1 MNPKTRTPSLIPVAV
16 ALVLAAGTVGCG
28 RKNDGGAAA
37 TAAAATA
44 TAPPSSG
51 TAAVSEVLAPREVE
65 LVAAAR
71 RDFRPTIEAT
81 GTLRASREAELRA
94 LSEGQLE
101 AVPVDVGTRVG
112 AGQTVFQVRPTEYR
126 LDLQQAEAAVVSA
139 QVALKDARRER
150 DRMEGLAREGSAT
163 GQMLDQAVSAAER
176 AEAALGEA
184 QARRDAARQR
194 LSDTTGAAPYGG
206 VITARMLQR
215 GEFVAR
221 GNPVV
226 KVADLSTLHGEF
238 EVPERLAGT
247 LAPGMKAD
255 LVVRTTGDALVGT
268 IVAVNPAIESTNR
281 TFLVKVAVPNPDL
294 RLQAGLFATA
304 RFELPPR
311 LGALAVPVAAVIRDE
326 GRSFVWI
333 VDDGRARTLAIRE
346 GLVDGDWVEVVE
358 GVGPGQRVVT
368 TGAGGL
374 VAGAQVAVKGS

>member
-1 MNPKTRTPSLIPVAV
+1 MSTKAAVLSLVIGGALLLVA
-16 ALVLAAGTVGCG
+16 GCG
-28 RKNDGGAAA
+28 PQADAGR
-37 TAAAATA
+37 TAAAPAADQPATA
-44 TAPPSSG
+44 EA
-51 TAAVSEVLAPREVE
+51 LAPRAVE
-65 LVAAAR
+65 LVAATR

-81 GTLRASREAELRA
+81 GTLRAAREAELRA

-101 AVPVDVGTRVG
+101 SVPVDVGSRVG

-126 LDLQQAEAAVVSA
+126 LDLQQADAAVVSA
-139 QVALKDARRER
+139 QVALKDAQRER
-150 DRMEGLAREGSAT
+150 ERMAGLAREGSAT

-194 LSDTTGAAPYGG
+194 LADTTGAAPYGG

-226 KVADLSTLHGEF
+226 KIADLSTLHGEF

-255 LVVRTTGDALVGT
+255 LVVRTTGEALEGT
-268 IVAVNPAIESTNR
+268 IIAVNPSIDPVNR
-281 TFLVKVAVPNPDL
+281 TFLVKVAVPNPGL
-294 RLQAGLFATA
+294 ERQAGLFATA

-311 LGALAVPVAAVIRDE
+311 LGSLAIPAAAVIRDE
-326 GRSFVWI
+326 GRSYVWI
-333 VDDGRARTLAIRE
+333 VDGGRARTLPIRE
-346 GLVDGDWVEVVE
+346 GIADGEWVEVLE
-358 GVGPGQRVVT
+358 GISPGQGVVT

-374 VAGAQVAVKGS
+374 VAGSEVAVKRS

>member
-1 MNPKTRTPSLIPVAV
+1 MNPKTRTPSLIPVAAALALLVGASACSRKADADGAAAAAPPPV
-16 ALVLAAGTVGCG
+16 AAPAAGT
-28 RKNDGGAAA
+28 A
-37 TAAAATA
+37 
-44 TAPPSSG
+44 
-51 TAAVSEVLAPREVE
+51 SEVLAPREVA

-71 RDFRPTIEAT
+71 RDFRPAVEAT
-81 GTLRASREAELRA
+81 GTVRASREAEMRA

-150 DRMEGLAREGSAT
+150 DRMDGLAREGSAT

-194 LSDTTGAAPYGG
+194 LADTTGAAPYGG

-226 KVADLSTLHGEF
+226 KIADLSTLHGEF

-247 LAPGMKAD
+247 LATGMKAD
-255 LVVRTTGDALVGT
+255 LVVRTTGEALVGT
-268 IVAVNPAIESTNR
+268 IVAVNPAIDSTNR

-311 LGALAVPVAAVIRDE
+311 LGALAVPAAAVIRDE

-333 VDDGRARTLAIRE
+333 VEDGRARTLAIRE
-346 GLVDGDWVEVVE
+346 GLADGDWVEVVE
-358 GVGPGQRVVT
+358 GVGPGQSVVT